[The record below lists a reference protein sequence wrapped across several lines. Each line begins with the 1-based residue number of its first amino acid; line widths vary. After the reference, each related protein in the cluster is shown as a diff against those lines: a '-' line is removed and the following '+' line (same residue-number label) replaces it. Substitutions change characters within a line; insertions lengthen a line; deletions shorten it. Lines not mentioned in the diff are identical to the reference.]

1 MGWQVVDEP
10 SHSNVRIGVY
20 FMDWMG
26 RYYRVTV
33 VGLLLVGIPLS
44 VTVGGRKIPVS
55 LWWELQLGE
64 RNSQL
69 PEWMRRI
76 PGRV

>member
-1 MGWQVVDEP
+1 MDWQVVDEP
-10 SHSNVRIGVY
+10 NHGNVRIGVY